1 MLLHLSSSKD
11 SKHLLRAHPTIAMRI
26 LYDVRSCLHQRTVIW
41 IPHETVILG
50 DTKVLGSF
58 DVRTL

>member
-1 MLLHLSSSKD
+1 MLLHLSSSKHRD
-11 SKHLLRAHPTIAMRI
+11 LLRAHPTIAMRI

-50 DTKVLGSF
+50 DTEVLGSF